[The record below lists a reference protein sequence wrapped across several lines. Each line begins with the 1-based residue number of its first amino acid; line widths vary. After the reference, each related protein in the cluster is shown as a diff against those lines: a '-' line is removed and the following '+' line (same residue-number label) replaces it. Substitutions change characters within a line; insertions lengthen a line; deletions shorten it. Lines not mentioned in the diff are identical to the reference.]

1 MCLFFT
7 VDKQNSFKVLFRYL
21 IHMSDIIEERDVNS
35 KNSYLSKSTDSLLNL
50 QYMDE
55 KAITNAYTN
64 KYLNDDIDNQI
75 NDFKNKE
82 KIINILNAII
92 QLSNKN
98 INEINIYDIGF
109 YAGQLYERLPNYFIN
124 IINSIRTNLLKKN
137 FKHIIQSCGDINN
150 ILHQ

>member
-1 MCLFFT
+1 
-7 VDKQNSFKVLFRYL
+7 
-21 IHMSDIIEERDVNS
+21 MSDIIEERDVNS